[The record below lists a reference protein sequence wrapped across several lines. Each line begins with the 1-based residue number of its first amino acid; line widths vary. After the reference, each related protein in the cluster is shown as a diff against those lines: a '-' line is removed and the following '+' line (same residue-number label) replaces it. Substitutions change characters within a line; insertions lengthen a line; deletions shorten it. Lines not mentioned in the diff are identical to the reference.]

1 MTQAAESLAP
11 APPRRGLKI
20 PMMSAGLVLALPAA
34 LVLIFLY
41 AVPLARL
48 FAFSFDGEQGMSL
61 GAYERIFGDSY
72 GRLLIWNS
80 LRLGLVT
87 TAVTLVVGYP
97 AAFGLAVS
105 RGSLRSLFLAS
116 LFLPLAAS
124 VIVKAFAWSMLPRA
138 QGVVHA
144 TLMVLHLTNAPIRMI
159 FTQVS
164 LVSGS
169 ANIFL
174 PFMILPIY
182 AVVAQI
188 DPVLTEAAATLG
200 ASPAQAFL
208 RVVAPLTLPGV
219 VAGVALVFSLSVSAY
234 VVPTLLM
241 GENYPTLS
249 TAIAKA
255 FLLTRDPALG
265 SAAGAILVSIGLF
278 VVVSSHRLGE
288 RSSGR

>member
-1 MTQAAESLAP
+1 VTQAAESLAP
-11 APPRRGLKI
+11 TPLRRNLKI
-20 PMMSAGLVLALPAA
+20 PLMSAGLALALPAA
-34 LVLIFLY
+34 LVLVFLY
-41 AVPLARL
+41 AVPLAHL
-48 FAFSFDGEQGMSL
+48 FAGSFKSDSGMSFS
-61 GAYERIFGDSY
+61 AYERIFGDSY

-80 LRLGLVT
+80 VRLGLVT
-87 TAVTLVVGYP
+87 TVLTLVVGYP
-97 AAFGLAVS
+97 AAFGLAFS
-105 RGSLRSLFLAS
+105 RGALRSCFLAS

-124 VIVKAFAWSMLPRA
+124 VIVKAFAWSILLRSH
-138 QGVVHA
+138 GVVNE
-144 TLMVLHLTNAPIRMI
+144 TLMFLHLTNAPIRMI
-159 FTQVS
+159 FTQIS
-164 LVSGS
+164 LISGS

-200 ASPAQAFL
+200 ASPVEAFL

-241 GENYPTLS
+241 GESYPTLA

-265 SAAGAILVSIGLF
+265 SAAGAILVAIGLF
-278 VVVSSHRLGE
+278 VVISSHQLGE
-288 RSSGR
+288 RSSAG

>member
-1 MTQAAESLAP
+1 
-11 APPRRGLKI
+11 
-20 PMMSAGLVLALPAA
+20 MSAGVALALPAA
-34 LVLIFLY
+34 LVLVFLY
-41 AVPLARL
+41 AVPLAGV
-48 FAFSFDGEQGMSL
+48 FVHSFEGDSGMSL
-61 GAYERIFGDSY
+61 GAYQRILGDSY

-80 LRLGLVT
+80 VRLGFVT
-87 TAVTLVVGYP
+87 TALTLVVGYP
-97 AAFGLAVS
+97 AAFGLAFS
-105 RGSLRSLFLAS
+105 RGALRSLFLAS

-124 VIVKAFAWSMLPRA
+124 VIVKAFAWSILLRSH
-138 QGVVHA
+138 GVVNE
-144 TLMVLHLTNAPIRMI
+144 TLMFLHLTNAPIRMI
-159 FTQVS
+159 FTQIS

-188 DPVLTEAAATLG
+188 DPLLTEAAATLG
-200 ASPAQAFL
+200 ASPVQAFL

-241 GENYPTLS
+241 GENYPTLA

-265 SAAGAILVSIGLF
+265 SAAGAILVAIGLF
-278 VVVSSHRLGE
+278 VVVVSHRLGE
-288 RSSGR
+288 RSSGG

>member
-48 FAFSFDGEQGMSL
+48 FALSFEGEQGMSL
-61 GAYERIFGDSY
+61 GAYERILGDSY

-80 LRLGLVT
+80 LRLGFVT
-87 TAVTLVVGYP
+87 TGLTLLVGYP
-97 AAFGLAVS
+97 AAFGLAFS
-105 RGSLRSLFLAS
+105 RGALRSLFLAS

-124 VIVKAFAWSMLPRA
+124 VIVKAFAWSILLRSH
-138 QGVVHA
+138 GVVNE
-144 TLMVLHLTNAPIRMI
+144 TLMFLHLTDAPIRMI
-159 FTQVS
+159 FTQIS

-241 GENYPTLS
+241 GENYPTLA

-278 VVVSSHRLGE
+278 VVISSHRLGE
-288 RSSGR
+288 RSSG

>member
-1 MTQAAESLAP
+1 MTQASESLAP
-11 APPRRGLKI
+11 APARRNLKI
-20 PMMSAGLVLALPAA
+20 PMMSAGLALALPAA

-48 FAFSFDGEQGMSL
+48 FAQSFEGESGMSL
-61 GAYERIFGDSY
+61 AAYERILGDSY

-87 TAVTLVVGYP
+87 TGLTLIVGYP
-97 AAFGLAVS
+97 AAFGLAFS
-105 RGSLRSLFLAS
+105 RGALRSLFLAS

-124 VIVKAFAWSMLPRA
+124 VIVKAFAWSILLRSH
-138 QGVVHA
+138 GVVNE
-144 TLMVLHLTNAPIRMI
+144 TLMFLHLTNAPIRMI
-159 FTQVS
+159 FTQIS
-164 LVSGS
+164 LISGS

-241 GENYPTLS
+241 GENYPTLA

-278 VVVSSHRLGE
+278 VVISSHRLGE
-288 RSSGR
+288 RRSGG

>member
-1 MTQAAESLAP
+1 ML
-11 APPRRGLKI
+11 
-20 PMMSAGLVLALPAA
+20 SAGLALALPAV
-34 LVLIFLY
+34 LVLVFLY
-41 AVPLARL
+41 AVPLAGL
-48 FAFSFDGEQGMSL
+48 FAHSFEGESGISIASYKRIL
-61 GAYERIFGDSY
+61 GESY

-87 TAVTLVVGYP
+87 TVLTLVVGYP
-97 AAFGLAVS
+97 AAFGLAFT
-105 RGSLRSLFLAS
+105 RGALRSCFLAS

-124 VIVKAFAWSMLPRA
+124 VIVKAFAWSILLRSH
-138 QGVVHA
+138 GVVNQ
-144 TLMVLHLTNAPIRMI
+144 TLMFLHLTNAPIRMI
-159 FTQVS
+159 FTQIS
-164 LVSGS
+164 LISGS

-200 ASPAQAFL
+200 ASPVQAFL

-241 GENYPTLS
+241 GENYPTLA

-278 VVVSSHRLGE
+278 VVVSSHRLGQ
-288 RSSGR
+288 RSSGG

>member
-1 MTQAAESLAP
+1 MTRAAESLAP
-11 APPRRGLKI
+11 APPRRGLKM
-20 PMMSAGLVLALPAA
+20 PLMSAGVALALPAA
-34 LVLIFLY
+34 LVLVFLY
-41 AVPLARL
+41 AVPLAHL
-48 FAFSFDGEQGMSL
+48 FARSFEGDSGMSL
-61 GAYERIFGDSY
+61 SAYERILGDSY

-87 TAVTLVVGYP
+87 TGLTLVVGYP
-97 AAFGLAVS
+97 AAFGLAFS
-105 RGSLRSLFLAS
+105 RGALRSLFLAS

-124 VIVKAFAWSMLPRA
+124 VIVKAFAWSILLRSH
-138 QGVVHA
+138 GVVNE
-144 TLMVLHLTNAPIRMI
+144 TLMFLHLTNAPIRMI
-159 FTQVS
+159 FTQMS

-200 ASPAQAFL
+200 ASPVQAFL

-241 GENYPTLS
+241 GENYPTLA

-288 RSSGR
+288 RSSSG